1 MNFMS
6 LRQFLQKGVTSCLVL
21 TVITVSSMVSLAAPG
36 KAIGELSVTGYAGP
50 DLSVTV
56 NGEAAKTGRT
66 IFSGSTI
73 VTPETLGASLN
84 LGKTGQIQM
93 APGTTFSVDT
103 NSGTLNGDLTAGSIT
118 VLNGSGN
125 VRTLAG
131 DIVKVNA
138 GETVNASS
146 KAAAQTGR
154 GPGGLPWWAIGAIA
168 VAAVVVVVVVA
179 TRGDDNNVSPVR

>member
-1 MNFMS
+1 M
-6 LRQFLQKGVTSCLVL
+6 QKGVTSCLVL
-21 TVITVSSMVSLAAPG
+21 TVITVSSMVSLAGPG

-56 NGEAAKTGRT
+56 NGEPVKTGRT
-66 IFSGSTI
+66 IFSGSTV
-73 VTPETLGASLN
+73 VTPEKVGASLN
-84 LGKTGQIQM
+84 LGKSGQIQM
-93 APGTTFSVDT
+93 TPGTTLSIDT

-118 VLNGSGN
+118 VLSGSAN
-125 VRTLAG
+125 IKTLAG
-131 DIVKVNA
+131 EAVKVSA

-146 KAAAQTGR
+146 TAAAAQTGR

-179 TRGDDNNVSPVR
+179 TGGDDNASPVR